1 MRERAT
7 FCVSYNGMGMNMCD
21 GGREKRLFLKFRESE
36 KERERERERERDR
49 VEKVTGRDPGAKSQL
64 FRTGTEESSAYGDV
78 SLFAASG
85 I

>member
-1 MRERAT
+1 
-7 FCVSYNGMGMNMCD
+7 MCD
-21 GGREKRLFLKFRESE
+21 GGREKRLFLKFRES
-36 KERERERERERDR
+36 ERERDR

-64 FRTGTEESSAYGDV
+64 FRTGTEESSAHGDV